1 MRRALGPGLFAL
13 LACATPAPDR
23 AQPYL
28 PDPVVPSDTAGVDGA
43 TFLVPN
49 FHDAD
54 GTPAYVH
61 FTREHMPIRVAVHTP
76 LDAPRD
82 GSPDDARASVQAGIL
97 LWEHAVVGVDP
108 ASVPGQA

>member
-1 MRRALGPGLFAL
+1 MPRAVAPSLFAL

-28 PDPVVPSDTAGVDGA
+28 PDPVTPSDRAGVAGT

-49 FHDAD
+49 FQDAD

-76 LDAPRD
+76 MDAPRD
-82 GSPDDARASVQAGIL
+82 GSPDDARESVRTRMQIGK
-97 LWEHAVVGVDP
+97 
-108 ASVPGQA
+108 